1 MLPIFEASHKQNKK
15 KKKKGKKKIQKL
27 EKMLEENKK
36 YIYQWEEYT
45 RTPSKLPK
53 TGWGRSKY
61 IKLKNLT
68 ACFRLIQ
75 ALLAKKIQF
84 EEKNFKL
91 DV

>member
-1 MLPIFEASHKQNKK
+1 
-15 KKKKGKKKIQKL
+15 
-27 EKMLEENKK
+27 MLEENKK
-36 YIYQWEEYT
+36 YIYQWEEYI

-61 IKLKNLT
+61 TKLENLT
-68 ACFRLIQ
+68 TCFWLIQ

-84 EEKNFKL
+84 EEENLKL